1 MQAYLI
7 IPISIILGAVGAI
20 LISQFGPAFGLMDV
34 SNDRSSHLISTPRAG
49 GIGIFIAFL
58 VSGFFWFNNI
68 SLVILISIAGL
79 LGLAEDRFSL
89 PSKLRLGAQLILSTF
104 LVFQIFGIPSSIASF
119 NLFILWI
126 IFITGTANFY
136 NFMDGIDGI
145 AGLTGIVNFMLFS
158 IFSHY
163 FLKDSNITFLSL
175 TLSSACLG
183 FLLFNFPRA
192 KVFMGDVG
200 SIFLGFTSASLVVMT
215 SSNINIFFCLI
226 MFLCTFYADAMVTL
240 YYRWRRKENL
250 MQAHRSHLYQYM
262 SNELGVSHWKVSL
275 GYAIFQVI
283 FGLLAIVAYRINIVF
298 QVFALATFGVLFVFA
313 YNKIKAV
320 PAKIS

>member
-1 MQAYLI
+1 MRTYLI
-7 IPISIILGAVGAI
+7 IPISIILGALGA
-20 LISQFGPAFGLMDV
+20 LLVSQYGPAFGFMDV
-34 SNDRSSHLISTPRAG
+34 ANARSSHLTNTPRAG

-58 VSGFFWFNNI
+58 ISGFFWFNNI
-68 SLVILISIAGL
+68 PLVILISIAGL

-89 PSKLRLGAQLILSTF
+89 PSKLRLGAQLILATF
-104 LVFQIFGIPSSIASF
+104 IVIQIFGIPSLIEGFS
-119 NLFILWI
+119 LFLLWI
-126 IFITGTANFY
+126 IFITGTTNFY

-145 AGLTGIVNFMLFS
+145 AGLTGVVNFMLFS

-163 FLKDSNITFLSL
+163 FLKDSTITLLSIA
-175 TLSSACLG
+175 LSSACLG
-183 FLLFNFPRA
+183 FLIFNFPRA

-200 SIFLGFTSASLVVMT
+200 SILLGFTSASLVVVA

-250 MQAHRSHLYQYM
+250 MQAHRSHLYQYL
-262 SNELGVSHWKVSL
+262 SNELGIPHWKVSL
-275 GYAIFQVI
+275 GYAIFQI
-283 FGLLAIVAYRINIVF
+283 LFGLLAIVAYRQNIVF
-298 QVFALATFGVLFVFA
+298 QVFVFSTFGILFIFS